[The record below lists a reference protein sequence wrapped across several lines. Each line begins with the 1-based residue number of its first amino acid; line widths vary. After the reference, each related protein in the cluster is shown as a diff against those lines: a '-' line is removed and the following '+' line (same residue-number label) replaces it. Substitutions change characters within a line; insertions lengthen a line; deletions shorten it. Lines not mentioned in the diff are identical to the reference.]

1 MKKELILKNKENPE
15 QQLIQLL
22 KEKGAKNQEAKD
34 LLISWTIEQEKQ
46 VEKSVNPEAPIQFN
60 LQRARLYFKAGY
72 IEEALENF
80 EAAQIQAWS
89 EQRNELYETI
99 TKEVNEIKNSLK
111 NKK

>member
-1 MKKELILKNKENPE
+1 MKKELTLKNKENPE
-15 QQLIQLL
+15 QQLIRLL
-22 KEKGAKNQEAKD
+22 KEKGSKNQEAKD

-80 EAAQIQAWS
+80 EAAQIQAWG
-89 EQRNELYETI
+89 EQRNELYEAI